1 MAEERTPIVFPERFN
16 MADYFLDHNLREG
29 RADRIAVYYN
39 DSTYSY
45 RQVHEMSQRC
55 GNVLRQLGVE
65 MENRV
70 LIALPDSIE
79 FIAAWF
85 GVLKLGAVVTMVN
98 VILHASEYEYY
109 LNYTRAK
116 VAVVHESVLPRF
128 EEVRANCPHLK
139 AILVVGGESGKNPS
153 FDRLMAGAASELEN
167 ADTHRDDV
175 AMWLFTSGTTGKPKG
190 AVHFHHDF
198 PYNTEH
204 YAKQVLGIRDSD
216 ITLSVPKLFF
226 GYATGTNL
234 MFPFAVGGATAI
246 FDERS
251 TAETMFRMIRKYRPT
266 VLTSVP
272 TMINA
277 MLDLPNAKNE
287 DLSCLRMMLSAGEAL
302 PPELYYRWMKTFD
315 VEILDGIGSAELFHI
330 YISNRPGDVKPGSL
344 GKIVPGYEARIMGP
358 EGKEAHENEIG
369 TLWVKGD
376 SAAVYY
382 WQAHEKSKE
391 VLRGDWVV
399 SGDLFRRDK
408 DGYFWYEG
416 RADDMLKVG
425 GIFVSPLEIENCL
438 LQHPAVREVCIVPYQ
453 EEGLT
458 KPKAYVSLHDSFD
471 PSESLMT
478 ELKTFV
484 KDRLAPYKY
493 PRVIVFMGELPRNDR
508 GKVERKKLRDMG

>member
-1 MAEERTPIVFPERFN
+1 MVSFPERFN
-16 MADYFLDHNLREG
+16 MADYFLDHNIREG
-29 RADRIAVYYN
+29 RENKIAVYYR
-39 DSTYSY
+39 DSTYTY
-45 RQVHEMSQRC
+45 GQVLEMSNRA
-55 GNVLRQLGVE
+55 GNALRELGVE

-85 GVLKLGAVVTMVN
+85 GVLKIGAVVTMVN
-98 VILHASEYEYY
+98 TILPASDYEYY

-116 VAVVHESVLPRF
+116 VAIVHESVLEKF
-128 EEVRANCPHLK
+128 EEVRQSCPHLK
-139 AILVVGGESGKNPS
+139 TLVVVGKNSGKYPS
-153 FDRLMAGAASELEN
+153 FEQILSRSSSTLTN
-167 ADTHRDDV
+167 ADTHREDF

-198 PYNTEH
+198 PYNTEY
-204 YAKQVLGIRDSD
+204 YAKQVLKISDTD

-234 MFPFAVGGATAI
+234 MFPFAAGGATAI
-246 FDERS
+246 FEERS
-251 TAETMFRMIRKYRPT
+251 TAETMFAMIRKFRPT

-277 MLDLPNAKNE
+277 MLEVDGAASE
-287 DLSCLRMMLSAGEAL
+287 DLSCLRLTLSAGEAL
-302 PPELYYRWMKTFD
+302 PPELYSRWVKAFGVD
-315 VEILDGIGSAELFHI
+315 ILDGIGSAELFHI
-330 YISNRPGDVKPGSL
+330 YISNRIGEVMPGSL
-344 GKIVPGYEARIMGP
+344 GKLVPGYEARIVGP
-358 EGKEAHENEIG
+358 HGDDVPDGEIG

-376 SAAVYY
+376 SAAVFY

-399 SGDLFRRDK
+399 SGDLFRKDS
-408 DGYFWYEG
+408 DGYFWYAG

-425 GIFVSPLEIENCL
+425 GVFVSPYEIENCL
-438 LQHPAVREVCIVPYQ
+438 LQHDAVKEVCVVGIQ

-458 KPKAYVSLHDSFD
+458 KPKAYIVLHDSHKPGD
-471 PSESLMT
+471 HTAE

-484 KDRLAPYKY
+484 KNQLAPYKY
-493 PRVIVFMGELPRNDR
+493 PRIIQFIDDLPKNDR
-508 GKVERKKLRDMG
+508 GKIERKKLRDLG

>member
-1 MAEERTPIVFPERFN
+1 MVSFPERFN

-29 RADRIAVYYN
+29 RADKIAVYYR

-45 RQVHEMSQRC
+45 RQVQEISNRC
-55 GNVLRQLGVE
+55 GNTLRELGVE
-65 MENRV
+65 IEDRV

-79 FIAAWF
+79 FVAAWF
-85 GVLKLGAVVTMVN
+85 GILKLGAVVTMVN
-98 VILHASEYEYY
+98 VILPASDYEYY
-109 LNYTRAK
+109 LNYSRAR
-116 VAVVHESVLPRF
+116 VAIVHESILPKF
-128 EEVRANCPHLK
+128 EEVRAQCPHLK
-139 AILVVGGESGKNPS
+139 ALLVVGKPDGKNPS
-153 FDRLMAGAASELEN
+153 FDAMVAKASSQLDN
-167 ADTHRDDV
+167 ADTHHDDI

-198 PYNTEH
+198 PYNTEY
-204 YAKQVLGIRDSD
+204 YAKQVLGISESD

-234 MFPFAVGGATAI
+234 MFPFSVGGATAL
-246 FDERS
+246 FEERS

-277 MLDLPNAKNE
+277 MLDWPEAKNE
-287 DLSCLRMMLSAGEAL
+287 DLSSLRMMLSAGEAL
-302 PPELYYRWMKTFD
+302 PPELYHRWKKTFG

-330 YISNRPGDVKPGSL
+330 YISNRPDDVKPGSL
-344 GKIVPGYEARIMGP
+344 GKIVPGYEARIVRP
-358 EGKEAHENEIG
+358 DGKDAEHDEIG

-376 SAAVYY
+376 SAAVFY

-408 DGYFWYEG
+408 HGYFWYEG

-425 GIFVSPLEIENCL
+425 GVFVSPLEIENCL

-458 KPKAYVSLHDSFD
+458 KPKAYVALHETHTA
-471 PSESLMT
+471 SELLMT
-478 ELKTFV
+478 ELKNFV
-484 KDRLAPYKY
+484 KERLAPYKY

>member
-1 MAEERTPIVFPERFN
+1 MVSFPENFN

-29 RADRIAVYYN
+29 RGAKVAVYYK
-39 DSTYSY
+39 DSTYTY
-45 RQVHEMSQRC
+45 AQVQEMSHRC
-55 GNVLRQLGVE
+55 GNALRELGVE
-65 MENRV
+65 WENRV

-85 GVLKLGAVVTMVN
+85 GVLKIGAVVTMVN
-98 VILHASEYEYY
+98 VILPASDYEYY

-116 VAVVHESVLPRF
+116 VAVVHESVLPKF
-128 EEVRANCPHLK
+128 EEVRAHCPHLK
-139 AILVVGGESGKNPS
+139 AILVVGQENEKHPS
-153 FDRLMAGAASELEN
+153 FDRALSRASSSLEN
-167 ADTHRDDV
+167 AAVHRDDV

-198 PYNTEH
+198 PFNTEC
-204 YAKQVLGIRDSD
+204 YAKQVLEIRESD

-234 MFPFAVGGATAI
+234 MFPFAVGAATAI
-246 FDERS
+246 FEERS
-251 TAETMFRMIRKYRPT
+251 TAETLFQMIRKYRPT

-277 MLDLPNAKNE
+277 MLEAPRAKDE

-302 PPELYYRWMKTFD
+302 PPELYHRWMKAFH

-344 GKIVPGYEARIMGP
+344 GRIVPGYEARVVRPDGQDAAD
-358 EGKEAHENEIG
+358 GEIG
-369 TLWVKGD
+369 TLWAKGD
-376 SAAVYY
+376 SAAVCY

-399 SGDLFRRDK
+399 SGDLFRRDGG
-408 DGYFWYEG
+408 GYYWYEG

-425 GIFVSPLEIENCL
+425 GVFVSPLEIENCL
-438 LQHPAVREVCIVPYQ
+438 LQHPAVREVCVVPYQ

-458 KPKAYVSLHDSFD
+458 KPKAYISLHDPFSPGEALVD
-471 PSESLMT
+471 
-478 ELKTFV
+478 ELKAFV
-484 KDRLAPYKY
+484 KGLLAPYKY
-493 PRVIVFMGELPRNDR
+493 PREVVFMDELPRNDR
-508 GKVERKKLRDMG
+508 GKVERKKLRDMV

>member
-1 MAEERTPIVFPERFN
+1 MTSFPERFN

-29 RADRIAVYYN
+29 RGGKTAVYYK
-39 DSTYSY
+39 DSTYTYS
-45 RQVHEMSQRC
+45 QVQEMSHRC
-55 GNVLRQLGVE
+55 GNALRELGVE
-65 MENRV
+65 IENRV

-79 FIAAWF
+79 FVAAWF
-85 GVLKLGAVVTMVN
+85 GVLKIGAVVTMVN
-98 VILHASEYEYY
+98 VILPASDYEYY

-116 VAVVHESVLPRF
+116 VAVVHESVLGRF

-139 AILVVGGESGKNPS
+139 AILVVGNAPGGHPS
-153 FDRLMAGAASELEN
+153 FDGMLARASSVLEN

-198 PYNTEH
+198 PYNTEN
-204 YAKQVLGIRDSD
+204 YAKQVLGILDTD

-234 MFPFAVGGATAI
+234 MFPFAAGGATAI
-246 FDERS
+246 FEERS
-251 TAETMFRMIRKYRPT
+251 TAETMFQMIRKYRPT

-272 TMINA
+272 TMISA
-277 MLDLPNAKNE
+277 MLDMPGAKDE
-287 DLSCLRMMLSAGEAL
+287 DLGCLRMMLSAGEAL
-302 PPELYYRWMKTFD
+302 PPELYHRWMKTFG

-344 GKIVPGYEARIMGP
+344 GKIVPGYEARVVGP
-358 EGKEAHENEIG
+358 DGKDAGSDEIG

-399 SGDLFRRDK
+399 SGDLFRRDAH
-408 DGYFWYEG
+408 GYFWYEG
-416 RADDMLKVG
+416 RTDDMLKVG
-425 GIFVSPLEIENCL
+425 GVFVSPLEIENCL
-438 LQHPAVREVCIVPYQ
+438 LQHPCVREVCVVPYQ
-453 EEGLT
+453 DEGLT
-458 KPKAYVSLHDSFD
+458 KPKAYIALHDSYN
-471 PSESLMT
+471 PGEALVA
-478 ELKTFV
+478 ELKAFV
-484 KDRLAPYKY
+484 KERLAPYKY

-508 GKVERKKLRDMG
+508 GKVERKKLRDL